1 MRRSAK
7 TDELRK
13 DNDICTDDNFA
24 DKIFTVHSNGT
35 KGDTQQRL
43 MNLEEMTYVPTTI
56 LPIIS
61 YRS

>member
-24 DKIFTVHSNGT
+24 DH
-35 KGDTQQRL
+35 
-43 MNLEEMTYVPTTI
+43 Y
-56 LPIIS
+56 LPFIAEGLNEALGKD
-61 YRS
+61 